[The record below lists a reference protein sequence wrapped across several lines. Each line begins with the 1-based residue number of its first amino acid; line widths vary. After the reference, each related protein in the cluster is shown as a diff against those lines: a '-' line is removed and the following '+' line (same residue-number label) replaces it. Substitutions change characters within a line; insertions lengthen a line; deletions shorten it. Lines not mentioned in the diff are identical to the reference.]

1 MTTISAVDYAAAILL
16 LTPPDPD
23 APLHVTTLLRALGGL
38 CTLAGCDR
46 PHVALGLCNMHYL
59 SRYKRAVE
67 AELLAINRR
76 EVAA

>member
-1 MTTISAVDYAAAILL
+1 MTPNHLANL
-16 LTPPDPD
+16 PPDPD
-23 APLHVTTLLRALGGL
+23 AALHVTTLLRALGGL
-38 CTLAGCDR
+38 CTLDGCDR
-46 PHVALGLCNMHYL
+46 PHIALGLCNMHYL

>member
-1 MTTISAVDYAAAILL
+1 MTTISAADYAAAILL

-46 PHVALGLCNMHYL
+46 IHEGLGLCNMHYL

-76 EVAA
+76 DIAA

>member
-1 MTTISAVDYAAAILL
+1 MTPNHLANLPI
-16 LTPPDPD
+16 DPD
-23 APLHVTTLLRALGGL
+23 AAEHVVALLRALGGL

-67 AELLAINRR
+67 AELIAINRKG
-76 EVAA
+76 VAA

>member
-1 MTTISAVDYAAAILL
+1 MTPNHLANLPWPLPI
-16 LTPPDPD
+16 DPD
-23 APLHVTTLLRALGGL
+23 AAEHVTTLLRALNALCPLGG
-38 CTLAGCDR
+38 CAR
-46 PHVALGLCNMHYL
+46 PHSALGLCNMHYL

>member
-1 MTTISAVDYAAAILL
+1 MSGLLPIDPCAAE
-16 LTPPDPD
+16 
-23 APLHVTTLLRALGGL
+23 HVTALLRALGGL

-46 PHVALGLCNMHYL
+46 PHLALGLCNMHYL

-67 AELLAINRR
+67 AELIAIHRR

>member
-1 MTTISAVDYAAAILL
+1 MNDTAVIAAAMVT

-23 APLHVTTLLRALGGL
+23 AALHVTALLRALGGL

-46 PHVALGLCNMHYL
+46 IHEGLGLCNMHYL

-76 EVAA
+76 DIAA